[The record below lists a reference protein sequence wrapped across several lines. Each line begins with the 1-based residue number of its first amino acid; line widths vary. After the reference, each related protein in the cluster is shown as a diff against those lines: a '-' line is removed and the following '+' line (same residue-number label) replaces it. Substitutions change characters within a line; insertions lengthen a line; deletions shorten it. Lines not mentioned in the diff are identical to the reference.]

1 MTAQIIDFAQKKRE
15 REERMLQIDLTPEE
29 VEFIAQHIQLHFI
42 VDAKTHEILSSGEK
56 DKE

>member
-29 VEFIAQHIQLHFI
+29 VEFIAQHIQFQFI
-42 VDAKTHEILSSGEK
+42 VDAKTHDILSSGEK